1 MDLISI
7 DDFLDD
13 VMPDLP
19 GCTEFLAID
28 RLRFAAIEF
37 CRRTLIS
44 QETVDELDLDAN
56 DPELAIPP
64 PNNSVRVYR
73 IMWIKTPHRTLAQL
87 PKQPLADRS
96 RDWTTAGTADWPTSY
111 VRLTNDTVHLI
122 PTPLADNSG
131 VVTAHIA
138 CIPTKDSTKFDSVL
152 MDEHRAAIMA
162 GALSRLLKMRKEPWY
177 DPESAQQYAID
188 FASEISNARASVN
201 KDQLMADTRVQFN
214 KF

>member
-1 MDLISI
+1 MDLINI

-13 VMPDLP
+13 VMPELP

-44 QETVDELDLDAN
+44 QETVEELDLDA
-56 DPELAIPP
+56 DEPELSIPT

-73 IMWIKTPHRTLAQL
+73 IMWIKSPHRTLTPL
-87 PKQPLADRS
+87 PKQPLTNQS
-96 RDWTTAGTADWPTSY
+96 RDWATLGTADWPMSY
-111 VRLTNDTVHLI
+111 VRLSKDTVYLI
-122 PTPLADNSG
+122 PVPSEDKNG
-131 VVTAHIA
+131 VITAHIA
-138 CIPTKDSTKFDSVL
+138 CIPERDATKLDAVL
-152 MDEHRAAIMA
+152 IDEHREAIAA
-162 GALSRLLKMRKEPWY
+162 GALSRLLKMKKEGWY
-177 DPESAQQYAID
+177 DPTSAQQYAID

-201 KDQLMADTRVQFN
+201 KDQLMADIHVQLN

>member
-13 VMPDLP
+13 VMPELP
-19 GCTEFLAID
+19 GCTEFLAIN

-37 CRRTLIS
+37 CRRSLIS
-44 QETVDELDLDAN
+44 QETVEELDLDQ
-56 DPELAIPP
+56 DEPELVISA

-73 IMWIKTPHRTLAQL
+73 IMWIKSPHRTLTPAS
-87 PKQPLADRS
+87 KQPLTDRS
-96 RDWTTAGTADWPTSY
+96 RDWTTFGTADWPMGY
-111 VRLTNDTVHLI
+111 VRLSSDTVHLI
-122 PTPLADNSG
+122 PTPSEDKSG
-131 VVTAHIA
+131 VITAHVA
-138 CIPTKDSTKFDSVL
+138 CIPTREATKLDVIL
-152 MDEHRAAIMA
+152 IDEYREAIAA
-162 GALSRLLKMRKEPWY
+162 GALSRLLNMGKEPWY
-177 DPESAQQYAID
+177 DPSSAQQYAID